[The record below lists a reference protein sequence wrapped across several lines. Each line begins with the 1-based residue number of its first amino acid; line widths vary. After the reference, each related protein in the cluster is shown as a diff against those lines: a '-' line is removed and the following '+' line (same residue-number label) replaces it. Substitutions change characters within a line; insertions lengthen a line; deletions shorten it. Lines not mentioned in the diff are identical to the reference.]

1 MDALGMI
8 EVFGF
13 VTAVCTADI
22 AAKAAD
28 VKIIAFDN
36 NKPAAGDSA
45 EVPLVMIVKMEG
57 SVDAVKAAVEAGKAY
72 AQSKELYITS
82 HIIPRPSDGA
92 AAMAHLCSLGRDKIK
107 QAKTVK

>member
-13 VTAVCTADI
+13 VTAICTADV
-22 AAKAAD
+22 AAKTAD

-57 SVDAVKAAVEAGKAY
+57 RVAAVRAAVEAGKAY
-72 AQSKELYITS
+72 AQSKGLYITS
-82 HIIPRPSDGA
+82 HIIPRPSEGA
-92 AAMAHLCSLGRDKIK
+92 EQMAHLCSLGRDKIK
-107 QAKTVK
+107 K